1 MFSGVDMVFT
11 IPIFSS
17 ASISIGKSSGVSLSL
32 RIIVRG
38 KLIANPRLVL
48 YVVLGLHIVLD
59 IGMDVRI
66 DGDGIDADIPYVL
79 SGHIFITIWTS

>member
-17 ASISIGKSSGVSLSL
+17 A
-32 RIIVRG
+32 
-38 KLIANPRLVL
+38 NPHLVL

-66 DGDGIDADIPYVL
+66 DGDGIDADISYVL
-79 SGHIFITIWTS
+79 SSHIFITIWTSYSLVKFFNQETLRTRHYLLGQ